1 MDRRQ
6 QKTRRAIFR
15 AFHTLLEKKRYDR
28 ITVQEIIDEADV
40 GRSTFYAHFETKE
53 LLLDALC
60 NEVFFHVLAEKPC
73 AWDGDD
79 DGLTGRLTHVLWH
92 IRDSQRNLAAI
103 LLSESGDVFMSYFKR
118 RLQSLFEGYLATIP
132 SPLPSDYR
140 LHQLAAGFAETVKWW
155 AAERFRQPPEEVA
168 GYFVQ
173 MFGLAASTPPTI
185 PNGDETAG

>member
-1 MDRRQ
+1 MDRRCQ
-6 QKTRRAIFR
+6 RTRKAIFQ
-15 AFHTLLEKKRYDR
+15 AFLSLLERKRYDHV
-28 ITVQEIIDEADV
+28 TVQEIIDEADV

-118 RLQSLFEGYLATIP
+118 HLQSLFEGYLATIP

-173 MFGLAASTPPTI
+173 MFGLAASMPPTI
-185 PNGDETAG
+185 PNGDEPAG